1 MTRYDFRFEEIIIN
15 NFFLSIVSSLSFN
28 FSEEQQLEL
37 PKLNILNNPF
47 SIRGQTEEEIWPR
60 GIYPYPREIPCPVSP
75 PSLTILHMERFSTPL
90 ERRMNI
96 GFESGTN
103 SSFSFLFFFYQ
114 NSYRWRKFS
123 KGEGEENFRLHGK
136 QSKSRGER
144 SKRRKGETRGGAK
157 NRGEVNNLLRGRGW
171 NLRLLSRLKFIGE
184 GEVTEP
190 WMRNCNIDRR
200 CAWKLN

>member
-1 MTRYDFRFEEIIIN
+1 MWFQIRGNNNQQFFPIHRFPNFRLIFQKN
-15 NFFLSIVSSLSFN
+15 NSLNYRNWISWTIRFLSEDKRKKKYGPVEYIHIQGKSHALYLLPLWQFYTWNDSRHPSKDVWILVSKVERILLFRSF
-28 FSEEQQLEL
+28 
-37 PKLNILNNPF
+37 
-47 SIRGQTEEEIWPR
+47 
-60 GIYPYPREIPCPVSP
+60 
-75 PSLTILHMERFSTPL
+75 
-90 ERRMNI
+90 
-96 GFESGTN
+96 
-103 SSFSFLFFFYQ
+103 FLFFFYQ
-114 NSYRWRKFS
+114 NSYRWRKFP
-123 KGEGEENFRLHGK
+123 KGGRGEENFRLHGK

-144 SKRRKGETRGGAK
+144 SKRRKGKEGAK

>member
-1 MTRYDFRFEEIIIN
+1 MAPWNI
-15 NFFLSIVSSLSFN
+15 SISKGNPMPCISSLSDN
-28 FSEEQQLEL
+28 FTH
-37 PKLNILNNPF
+37 
-47 SIRGQTEEEIWPR
+47 G
-60 GIYPYPREIPCPVSP
+60 
-75 PSLTILHMERFSTPL
+75 TILDTPRKTY
-90 ERRMNI
+90 EYWFRKWNE
-96 GFESGTN
+96 F
-103 SSFSFLFFFYQ
+103 FFFVPFFFYQ
-114 NSYRWRKFS
+114 NSYRWRKFP
-123 KGEGEENFRLHGK
+123 KGGRGEENFRLHGK

-144 SKRRKGETRGGAK
+144 SKRRKGKEGAK